1 MRKKIGIIASDI
13 ELKERIEELYREDVE
28 NGTIIIDILNLDLM
42 ENQGRILV
50 EKGAQAIIGRGGG
63 YSLVIDTVNVPVIPM
78 NMKSTDLLRAIEIA
92 KKYSK
97 KVVLILGDN
106 EVSFDYVG
114 WRNVIST
121 EITEEW
127 FESKYEIRS
136 KVVKYIDK
144 KDEVV
149 IVGGGLACSFA
160 RQYGIDSVFATASD
174 ESIRE
179 AVEYCKKLLD
189 TLGEEKFN
197 NEVLRNI
204 LDGIKDG
211 VIAIDSN
218 GSIILYNESAKNM
231 LKVERKCALNK
242 YILDVFPKMEWMLD
256 CLHEKED
263 VEDRKIRN
271 INNLIV
277 NTRTTL
283 IKVDNSTYG
292 VLGIIQDIT
301 KLQNLERK
309 IRFDLNQKGLYARY
323 TFDDF
328 LFKDKLTK
336 EFIEEA
342 KKIGKSDY
350 TTLLYGESG
359 SGKEIIAHSIHNIS
373 KRKDRPFVAIN
384 CATIAENLLES
395 ELFGYEEGAFTG
407 ARKGGKR
414 GLFELA
420 HGGTLF
426 LDEINSLSFNI
437 QTKLLRVIEERQ
449 IMRIGSDYIIP
460 LDIRIIAATN
470 ESLTEKIV
478 MGTFRA
484 DLFYRLSSLEI
495 NIPPLRDRREDI
507 IPLFNNFVNEVLKD
521 DGLNGINSI
530 DENFVLTKD
539 EMDKL
544 YNYSWPGNVRELK
557 TIAQKYV
564 VTGKIKLRQDRDFK
578 TKKLL
583 PNSEV
588 DKFNSET
595 TASVEV
601 QDESINISKINDGKI
616 SIDIKEVNKY
626 VEEKIISML
635 FAQGLSK
642 NEVAQVL
649 GISRTSLW
657 VSLTHIL
664 GGRPPT
670 LCCYR
675 SSPYR

>member
-1 MRKKIGIIASDI
+1 MILLRKKIGIIASDI

-136 KVVKYIDK
+136 KVVKYIDQ

-601 QDESINISKINDGKI
+601 QDKSINISKINDGKI

-657 VSLTHIL
+657 KKYNKNI
-664 GGRPPT
+664 
-670 LCCYR
+670 
-675 SSPYR
+675 

>member
-1 MRKKIGIIASDI
+1 MILLRKKIGIIASDI
-13 ELKERIEELYREDVE
+13 ELKERIEELYKEDVE

-63 YSLVIDTVNVPVIPM
+63 YSLVIDTVSVPVIPM

-92 KKYSK
+92 KRYSK

-136 KVVKYIDK
+136 KVVKYIDQ

-231 LKVERKCALNK
+231 LKVERRCALNK

-256 CLHEKED
+256 CLHEKND

-373 KRKDRPFVAIN
+373 RRKDRPFVAIN

-495 NIPPLRDRREDI
+495 NILPLRDRREDI

-539 EMDKL
+539 EIDKL

-564 VTGKIKLRQDRDFK
+564 VTGKIKLRKERDFK
-578 TKKLL
+578 TQKVA
-583 PNSEV
+583 PSSEI
-588 DKFNSET
+588 DNFNSEM

-601 QDESINISKINDGKI
+601 QDEVIDISNINDGKVC
-616 SIDIKEVNKY
+616 IDIKEVNKY

-657 VSLTHIL
+657 KKYNKNI
-664 GGRPPT
+664 
-670 LCCYR
+670 
-675 SSPYR
+675 

>member
-1 MRKKIGIIASDI
+1 MILLRKKIGIIASDI

-136 KVVKYIDK
+136 KVVKYIDQ

-189 TLGEEKFN
+189 TLDEEKFN

-657 VSLTHIL
+657 KKYNKNI
-664 GGRPPT
+664 
-670 LCCYR
+670 
-675 SSPYR
+675 

>member
-136 KVVKYIDK
+136 KVVKYIDQ

-578 TKKLL
+578 TKK
-583 PNSEV
+583 
-588 DKFNSET
+588 
-595 TASVEV
+595 
-601 QDESINISKINDGKI
+601 I
-616 SIDIKEVNKY
+616 
-626 VEEKIISML
+626 
-635 FAQGLSK
+635 
-642 NEVAQVL
+642 
-649 GISRTSLW
+649 TS
-657 VSLTHIL
+657 
-664 GGRPPT
+664 
-670 LCCYR
+670 
-675 SSPYR
+675 

>member
-1 MRKKIGIIASDI
+1 MILLRKKIGIIASDI

-136 KVVKYIDK
+136 KVVKYIDQ

-149 IVGGGLACSFA
+149 IVGRGLACSFA

-657 VSLTHIL
+657 KKYNKNI
-664 GGRPPT
+664 
-670 LCCYR
+670 
-675 SSPYR
+675 

>member
-1 MRKKIGIIASDI
+1 MILLRKKIGIIASDI

-136 KVVKYIDK
+136 KVVKYIDQ

-616 SIDIKEVNKY
+616 SIDIK
-626 VEEKIISML
+626 
-635 FAQGLSK
+635 
-642 NEVAQVL
+642 
-649 GISRTSLW
+649 
-657 VSLTHIL
+657 
-664 GGRPPT
+664 
-670 LCCYR
+670 
-675 SSPYR
+675 

>member
-1 MRKKIGIIASDI
+1 MILLRKKIGIIASDI

-136 KVVKYIDK
+136 KVVKYIDQ
-144 KDEVV
+144 KDEIV

-626 VEEKIISML
+626 VEEKIISM
-635 FAQGLSK
+635 
-642 NEVAQVL
+642 
-649 GISRTSLW
+649 
-657 VSLTHIL
+657 
-664 GGRPPT
+664 
-670 LCCYR
+670 
-675 SSPYR
+675 

>member
-136 KVVKYIDK
+136 KVVKYIDQ
-144 KDEVV
+144 KDEIV

-384 CATIAENLLES
+384 CATIEENLLES

-657 VSLTHIL
+657 KKYNKNI
-664 GGRPPT
+664 
-670 LCCYR
+670 
-675 SSPYR
+675 

>member
-1 MRKKIGIIASDI
+1 MILLRKKIGIIASDI

-136 KVVKYIDK
+136 KVVKYIDQ
-144 KDEVV
+144 KDEIV

-160 RQYGIDSVFATASD
+160 RQYGIDSVFSTASD

-657 VSLTHIL
+657 KKYNKNI
-664 GGRPPT
+664 
-670 LCCYR
+670 
-675 SSPYR
+675 

>member
-1 MRKKIGIIASDI
+1 MQKKIGIIASDI

-136 KVVKYIDK
+136 KVVKYIDQ

-231 LKVERKCALNK
+231 LKVERKSALNK

-256 CLHEKED
+256 CLHEKEA

-539 EMDKL
+539 EIDKL

-564 VTGKIKLRQDRDFK
+564 VTGKIKLRQDRNFK
-578 TKKLL
+578 TKQSLS
-583 PNSEV
+583 NSEV

-595 TASVEV
+595 TASAEV

-657 VSLTHIL
+657 KKYNKNI
-664 GGRPPT
+664 
-670 LCCYR
+670 
-675 SSPYR
+675 

>member
-1 MRKKIGIIASDI
+1 MILLRKKIGIIASDI

-78 NMKSTDLLRAIEIA
+78 NMKSTDLLRAIELA
-92 KKYSK
+92 KQYSK

-136 KVVKYIDK
+136 KVVKYIDQ

-231 LKVERKCALNK
+231 LKVERRYAINK

-507 IPLFNNFVNEVLKD
+507 IPLFKNFVNEVLKD

-564 VTGKIKLRQDRDFK
+564 VTGKIKLRQDRIFK
-578 TKKLL
+578 TKKVL
-583 PNSEV
+583 PSSEI

-601 QDESINISKINDGKI
+601 QDESIDISKINDGKV

-657 VSLTHIL
+657 KKYNKNI
-664 GGRPPT
+664 
-670 LCCYR
+670 
-675 SSPYR
+675 

>member
-136 KVVKYIDK
+136 KVVKYIDQ

-649 GISRTSLW
+649 GISR
-657 VSLTHIL
+657 
-664 GGRPPT
+664 
-670 LCCYR
+670 
-675 SSPYR
+675 

>member
-136 KVVKYIDK
+136 KVVKYIDQ

-395 ELFGYEEGAFTG
+395 ELFGCEEGAFIG

-635 FAQGLSK
+635 FDQGLCK

-657 VSLTHIL
+657 KKYNKNI
-664 GGRPPT
+664 
-670 LCCYR
+670 
-675 SSPYR
+675 

>member
-1 MRKKIGIIASDI
+1 MQKKIGIIASDI

-136 KVVKYIDK
+136 KVVKYIDQ

-539 EMDKL
+539 EIDKL

-564 VTGKIKLRQDRDFK
+564 VTGKIKLRQDRNFK
-578 TKKLL
+578 TKQSLS
-583 PNSEV
+583 NSEV
-588 DKFNSET
+588 DKFNSEM
-595 TASVEV
+595 TASAEV

-657 VSLTHIL
+657 KKYNKNI
-664 GGRPPT
+664 
-670 LCCYR
+670 
-675 SSPYR
+675 

>member
-1 MRKKIGIIASDI
+1 MILLRKKIGIIASDI

-309 IRFDLNQKGLYARY
+309 IRFDLNQKGLYAKY

-657 VSLTHIL
+657 KKYNKNI
-664 GGRPPT
+664 
-670 LCCYR
+670 
-675 SSPYR
+675 

>member
-136 KVVKYIDK
+136 KVVKYIDQ

-601 QDESINISKINDGKI
+601 QDESIKINDGKI

-657 VSLTHIL
+657 KKYNKNI
-664 GGRPPT
+664 
-670 LCCYR
+670 
-675 SSPYR
+675 

>member
-1 MRKKIGIIASDI
+1 MILLRKKIGIIASDI

-309 IRFDLNQKGLYARY
+309 IRFDLNQKGLYAKY

-657 VSLTHIL
+657 KKCNKNI
-664 GGRPPT
+664 
-670 LCCYR
+670 
-675 SSPYR
+675 

>member
-136 KVVKYIDK
+136 KVVKYIDQ

-583 PNSEV
+583 PNPEV

-657 VSLTHIL
+657 KKYNKNI
-664 GGRPPT
+664 
-670 LCCYR
+670 
-675 SSPYR
+675 

>member
-1 MRKKIGIIASDI
+1 
-13 ELKERIEELYREDVE
+13 
-28 NGTIIIDILNLDLM
+28 M

-136 KVVKYIDK
+136 KVVKYIDQ

-323 TFDDF
+323 TFDDI
-328 LFKDKLTK
+328 KTVSTKMERTKKLGM
-336 EFIEEA
+336 
-342 KKIGKSDY
+342 KIAESDY
-350 TTLLYGESG
+350 TILITGESG
-359 SGKEIIAHSIHNIS
+359 TGKELMAQSIHNAS
-373 KRKDRPFVAIN
+373 PRHSQPFIAIN
-384 CATIAENLLES
+384 CAAMPENLLES

-407 ARKGGKR
+407 ALKGGKK
-414 GLFELA
+414 GLFEQA
-420 HGGTLF
+420 NNGTIF
-426 LDEINSLSFNI
+426 LDEIGDMPIYLQS
-437 QTKLLRVIEERQ
+437 KLLRVLQENQ
-449 IMRIGSDYIIP
+449 VMRVGGENVI
-460 LDIRIIAATN
+460 DIDVRVIAATN
-470 ESLTEKIV
+470 KNLLEMIK
-478 MGTFRA
+478 GDRFRA
-484 DLFYRLSSLEI
+484 DLYYRINVLPI
-495 NIPPLRDRREDI
+495 NIPPLRERKEDI
-507 IPLFNNFVNEVLKD
+507 EVMLKHFMKRKRAISQD
-521 DGLNGINSI
+521 VQDIINAY
-530 DENFVLTKD
+530 E
-539 EMDKL
+539 
-544 YNYSWPGNVRELK
+544 WPGNIRELK
-557 TIAQKYV
+557 NTAMYINIMSSEDVILINDLPHNLLNITEDFSKEIRILKDRTSIEKV
-564 VTGKIKLRQDRDFK
+564 KLVMECLKNANNLNKNIGR
-578 TKKLL
+578 
-583 PNSEV
+583 NGIV
-588 DKFNSET
+588 N
-595 TASVEV
+595 
-601 QDESINISKINDGKI
+601 SINELGYNITEGEVRGILNMLKELDLIICESGRKGSELNRRGKNI
-616 SIDIKEVNKY
+616 LNSI
-626 VEEKIISML
+626 
-635 FAQGLSK
+635 
-642 NEVAQVL
+642 
-649 GISRTSLW
+649 
-657 VSLTHIL
+657 
-664 GGRPPT
+664 
-670 LCCYR
+670 
-675 SSPYR
+675 

>member
-136 KVVKYIDK
+136 KVVKYIDQ

-323 TFDDF
+323 TFNDF

-657 VSLTHIL
+657 KKYNKNI
-664 GGRPPT
+664 
-670 LCCYR
+670 
-675 SSPYR
+675 

>member
-1 MRKKIGIIASDI
+1 VILLRKKIGIIASDI

-136 KVVKYIDK
+136 KVVKYIDQ

-657 VSLTHIL
+657 KKYNKNI
-664 GGRPPT
+664 
-670 LCCYR
+670 
-675 SSPYR
+675 

>member
-136 KVVKYIDK
+136 KVVKYIDQ

-495 NIPPLRDRREDI
+495 NIPPLRNRREDI

-657 VSLTHIL
+657 KKYNKNI
-664 GGRPPT
+664 
-670 LCCYR
+670 
-675 SSPYR
+675 

>member
-1 MRKKIGIIASDI
+1 MILLRKKIGIIASDI

-136 KVVKYIDK
+136 KVVKYIDQK
-144 KDEVV
+144 NEIV

-657 VSLTHIL
+657 KKYNKNI
-664 GGRPPT
+664 
-670 LCCYR
+670 
-675 SSPYR
+675 

>member
-1 MRKKIGIIASDI
+1 MILLRKKIGIIASDI
-13 ELKERIEELYREDVE
+13 ELKERIEELYKEDVE

-63 YSLVIDTVNVPVIPM
+63 YSLVIDTVSVPVIPM

-92 KKYSK
+92 KRYSK

-136 KVVKYIDK
+136 KVVKYIDQ

-231 LKVERKCALNK
+231 IKVERRCALNK

-256 CLHEKED
+256 CLHEKND

-373 KRKDRPFVAIN
+373 RRKDRPFVAIN

-539 EMDKL
+539 EIDKL

-564 VTGKIKLRQDRDFK
+564 VTGKIKLRKERDFK
-578 TKKLL
+578 TQKVA
-583 PNSEV
+583 PSSEI

-601 QDESINISKINDGKI
+601 QDEVIDISNINDGKVC
-616 SIDIKEVNKY
+616 IDIKEVNKY

-657 VSLTHIL
+657 KKYNKNI
-664 GGRPPT
+664 
-670 LCCYR
+670 
-675 SSPYR
+675 

>member
-1 MRKKIGIIASDI
+1 MILLRKKIGIIASDI

-136 KVVKYIDK
+136 KVVKYIDQ

-595 TASVEV
+595 IASVEV

-657 VSLTHIL
+657 KKYNKNI
-664 GGRPPT
+664 
-670 LCCYR
+670 
-675 SSPYR
+675 

>member
-13 ELKERIEELYREDVE
+13 ELKERIEELYKEDVE

-63 YSLVIDTVNVPVIPM
+63 YSLVIDTVSVPVIPM

-92 KKYSK
+92 KRYSK

-136 KVVKYIDK
+136 KVVKYIDQ

-231 LKVERKCALNK
+231 LKVERRCALNK

-256 CLHEKED
+256 CLHEKND

-373 KRKDRPFVAIN
+373 RRKDRPFVAIN

-539 EMDKL
+539 EIDKL

-564 VTGKIKLRQDRDFK
+564 VTGKIKLRKERDFK
-578 TKKLL
+578 TQKVA
-583 PNSEV
+583 PSSEI

-601 QDESINISKINDGKI
+601 QDEVIDISNINDGKVC
-616 SIDIKEVNKY
+616 IDIKEVNKY

-657 VSLTHIL
+657 KKYNKNI
-664 GGRPPT
+664 
-670 LCCYR
+670 
-675 SSPYR
+675 

>member
-1 MRKKIGIIASDI
+1 MILLRKKIGIIASDI

-136 KVVKYIDK
+136 KVVKYIDQ
-144 KDEVV
+144 KDEIV

-657 VSLTHIL
+657 KK
-664 GGRPPT
+664 
-670 LCCYR
+670 YN
-675 SSPYR
+675 

>member
-13 ELKERIEELYREDVE
+13 ELKERIEELYKEDVE
-28 NGTIIIDILNLDLM
+28 IIDILNLDLM

-63 YSLVIDTVNVPVIPM
+63 YSLVIDTVSVPVIPM

-92 KKYSK
+92 KRYSK

-136 KVVKYIDK
+136 KVVKYIDQ

-231 LKVERKCALNK
+231 LKVERRCALNK

-256 CLHEKED
+256 CLHEKND

-373 KRKDRPFVAIN
+373 RRKDRPFVAIN

-539 EMDKL
+539 EIDKL

-564 VTGKIKLRQDRDFK
+564 VTGKIKLRKERDFK
-578 TKKLL
+578 TQKVA
-583 PNSEV
+583 PSSEI

-601 QDESINISKINDGKI
+601 QDEVVDISKINDGKVC
-616 SIDIKEVNKY
+616 IDIKEVNKY
-626 VEEKIISML
+626 VEEKIINML

-657 VSLTHIL
+657 KKYNKNI
-664 GGRPPT
+664 
-670 LCCYR
+670 
-675 SSPYR
+675 

>member
-136 KVVKYIDK
+136 KVVKYIDQ

-470 ESLTEKIV
+470 EYLTEKIV

-657 VSLTHIL
+657 KKYNKNI
-664 GGRPPT
+664 
-670 LCCYR
+670 
-675 SSPYR
+675 

>member
-13 ELKERIEELYREDVE
+13 ELKERIEELYKEDVE
-28 NGTIIIDILNLDLM
+28 NGTIIIDTLNLDLM

-63 YSLVIDTVNVPVIPM
+63 YSLVIDTVSVPVIPM

-92 KKYSK
+92 KRYSK

-136 KVVKYIDK
+136 KVVKYIDQ

-231 LKVERKCALNK
+231 LKVERRCALNK

-256 CLHEKED
+256 CLHEKND

-373 KRKDRPFVAIN
+373 RRKDRPFVAIN

-539 EMDKL
+539 EIDKL

-564 VTGKIKLRQDRDFK
+564 VTGKIKLIKERDFK
-578 TKKLL
+578 TQKVASS
-583 PNSEV
+583 SEI

-595 TASVEV
+595 TASVEIQEEV
-601 QDESINISKINDGKI
+601 VDISKINDGKVC
-616 SIDIKEVNKY
+616 IDIKEVNKY

-657 VSLTHIL
+657 KKYNKNI
-664 GGRPPT
+664 
-670 LCCYR
+670 
-675 SSPYR
+675 

>member
-1 MRKKIGIIASDI
+1 MILLRKKIGIIASDI

-136 KVVKYIDK
+136 KVVKYIDQ

-657 VSLTHIL
+657 KK
-664 GGRPPT
+664 
-670 LCCYR
+670 
-675 SSPYR
+675 

>member
-1 MRKKIGIIASDI
+1 MILLRKKIGIIASDI

-78 NMKSTDLLRAIEIA
+78 NMKSTDLLRAIELA
-92 KKYSK
+92 KQYSK

-136 KVVKYIDK
+136 KVVKYIDQ

-507 IPLFNNFVNEVLKD
+507 IPLFKNFVNEVLKD

-564 VTGKIKLRQDRDFK
+564 VTGKIKLRQDRIFK
-578 TKKLL
+578 TKKVL
-583 PNSEV
+583 PSSEI

-601 QDESINISKINDGKI
+601 QDESIDISKINDGKV

-657 VSLTHIL
+657 KKYNKNI
-664 GGRPPT
+664 
-670 LCCYR
+670 
-675 SSPYR
+675 

>member
-136 KVVKYIDK
+136 KVVKYIDQ

-179 AVEYCKKLLD
+179 AVEYCKKL
-189 TLGEEKFN
+189 LGEEKFN

-564 VTGKIKLRQDRDFK
+564 VTGKINLRQDRDFK

-657 VSLTHIL
+657 KKYNKNI
-664 GGRPPT
+664 
-670 LCCYR
+670 
-675 SSPYR
+675 

>member
-1 MRKKIGIIASDI
+1 MILLRKKIGIIASDI

-136 KVVKYIDK
+136 KVVKYIDQ

-649 GISRTSLW
+649 VLSRTSLW
-657 VSLTHIL
+657 KKYNKNI
-664 GGRPPT
+664 
-670 LCCYR
+670 
-675 SSPYR
+675 

>member
-1 MRKKIGIIASDI
+1 MLRKKIGIIASDI

-136 KVVKYIDK
+136 KVVKYIDQ

-263 VEDRKIRN
+263 IEDRKIRN

-657 VSLTHIL
+657 KKYNKNI
-664 GGRPPT
+664 
-670 LCCYR
+670 
-675 SSPYR
+675 

>member
-1 MRKKIGIIASDI
+1 MILLRKKIGIIASDI

-136 KVVKYIDK
+136 KVVKYIDQ
-144 KDEVV
+144 KDEIV

-657 VSLTHIL
+657 KKYNKNI
-664 GGRPPT
+664 
-670 LCCYR
+670 
-675 SSPYR
+675 

>member
-1 MRKKIGIIASDI
+1 MILLRKKIGIIASDI

-136 KVVKYIDK
+136 KVVKYIDQ

-292 VLGIIQDIT
+292 VLGIIQDMT

-373 KRKDRPFVAIN
+373 KRKDRPFVSIN

-657 VSLTHIL
+657 KKYNKNI
-664 GGRPPT
+664 
-670 LCCYR
+670 
-675 SSPYR
+675 

>member
-136 KVVKYIDK
+136 KVVKYIDQ

-657 VSLTHIL
+657 K
-664 GGRPPT
+664 
-670 LCCYR
+670 
-675 SSPYR
+675 